1 MYGRLQEPV
10 TLGRDCPAVAVP
22 EGVDVTLPKG
32 TVGTLTQSLGGNFT
46 IYVRGHMFRI
56 AGADADALGRTSPA
70 APTLPEGASHGDVE
84 KLVWA
89 QMRTCYDPE
98 IPVNIV
104 DLGLIYECRVEP
116 RGEDRREVFVKMTL
130 TDPSCGMA
138 QWLTEDVKSRIE
150 AIPTVEA
157 AHVEF
162 VLEPRWTRD
171 RMSPVARLETGL

>member
-32 TVGTLTQSLGGNFT
+32 TVGTLTQALGGNFT

-70 APTLPEGASHGDVE
+70 ASALPAGAGHADVE
-84 KLVWA
+84 KLVWE
-89 QMRTCYDPE
+89 QMKTCYDPE

-116 RGEDRREVFVKMTL
+116 RGENRREVFVKMTL

-138 QWLTEDVKSRIE
+138 QWLIEDVKNRIE

-157 AHVEF
+157 ARVEL

-171 RMSPVARLETGL
+171 RMSAVARLETGL